1 MIKKDYKS
9 LQKINNRSISMCISK
24 SNSIQILPVI
34 ATEATIC
41 SITQTIKFL
50 QNP

>member
-24 SNSIQILPVI
+24 SNSIQILI